1 MGEYESKS
9 SVGTQVE
16 YFSNIMAG
24 EPLSACYSVCS
35 CDQAI
40 SCLKETSG
48 SQYCTNLL
56 QMSDE
61 QNVNSHINF
70 LMKVDVIFM

>member
-1 MGEYESKS
+1 MGEYESKR

-16 YFSNIMAG
+16 YFSNIMAR

-48 SQYCTNLL
+48 SQYSTNI
-56 QMSDE
+56 QWISASK
-61 QNVNSHINF
+61 QNINNNVF
-70 LMKVDVIFM
+70 IKVDWIFM